1 MQDLQMERSAEDWL
15 KALVEEDRAP
25 VFARSDQPDGKVIRQ
40 LERAGAVIRL
50 PGDVIVLRRPAD
62 NRDEVLRRVYW
73 PIVEA
78 LLSNYSPAVIE
89 RDSAVRILVADETPP
104 PLLRLRNGR
113 NASNFEVQLTEGLQ
127 IAVDAGAV
135 EPSTIRPHKVAD
147 AQIALDDPARI
158 LFGLELRFVR
168 DNLALISL
176 WIRSL
181 VIPKAAVEAAYDEY
195 PRPVVLRRIAH
206 LAEDVGNT
214 RLAEMLND
222 VIRAKQNVRIG
233 RAQTGV
239 GRELVIPVQVSAFET
254 TRRPWLDRLLLHME
268 VFGEQIAAVT
278 APVEAK
284 AARRSIES
292 LLSLARAA
300 KTDDVYHSTSLE
312 GYRIRYEDVSVLLG
326 GAPAG
331 GSSEE
336 EIRNRMAVVGY
347 GHAFDNL
354 LERLERARGD
364 VLISDTLVLDLYVD
378 LFQPS
383 VEAGIV
389 EPDLLRGW
397 RTSPVFIRNTRYVP
411 PAADHLGELMAGFL
425 NRLDKEGQAI
435 AKSILAHLML
445 VTIHP
450 FPDGNGRVARFLM
463 NAVLLG
469 GGLPWV
475 TIEEGDRREYF
486 DVLKTAQLNENA
498 GPFAEFILLRAIR
511 ALEHFGSSEGV
522 S

>member
-1 MQDLQMERSAEDWL
+1 MRGLQMERSTEDWL
-15 KALVEEDRAP
+15 KALVEEDRTP
-25 VFARSDQPDGKVIRQ
+25 VFARSDPPDGKVMRQ

-62 NRDEVLRRVYW
+62 NRDEILRRVYW

-78 LLSNYSPAVIE
+78 LLSNYSPAVID
-89 RDSAVRILVADETPP
+89 RDSAVRILVGDETPP

-135 EPSTIRPHKVAD
+135 EPSTIRQHKVAD

-181 VIPKAAVEAAYDEY
+181 VISKVAVEAAYDEY

-239 GRELVIPVQVSAFET
+239 GRELVIPSQLSALET
-254 TRRPWLDRLLLHME
+254 TRRPWLDRLLLQME

-278 APVEAK
+278 TPVEAK

-292 LLSLARAA
+292 LLSQAREA
-300 KTDDVYHSTSLE
+300 KTYDVYHSTLLE

-347 GHAFDNL
+347 AHAFDNL
-354 LERLERARGD
+354 LERLERARGH
-364 VLISDTLVLDLYVD
+364 VPISDTLVLDLYVD

-389 EPDLLRGW
+389 EAELLRGW
-397 RTSPVFIRNTRYVP
+397 RTSPVFIRNTHYVP
-411 PAADHLGELMAGFL
+411 PAADHLGELMARFL
-425 NRLDKEGQAI
+425 DRLDNEGHVI
-435 AKSILAHLML
+435 AKAVLAHLML
-445 VTIHP
+445 ATIHP

-469 GGLPWV
+469 SGLPWV

-486 DVLKTAQLNENA
+486 HILKTAQLNENA
-498 GPFAEFILLRAIR
+498 GPFAEFILVRAIR
-511 ALEHFGSSEGV
+511 AFEHFESSEGV